1 MEDSHDLI
9 NEEVGRQVWVGPYA
23 AQECLVPP
31 IEGDGQD
38 SAPAGPQAG
47 GDPGTGVFDRLYL
60 PTDDHPA
67 PLLVDLVL
75 VGRGGA
81 EQADA
86 AKHVAAKRAWCKRQG
101 VEYLVLHE
109 DERYSK
115 LGPRWRSGAVPARG
129 EGARCPRGQAT
140 DRAAARQRASG
151 RSASSCTRRIGAAV
165 GVSLHVV
172 FADDVAIAQ
181 GAMPRIR
188 Y

>member
-1 MEDSHDLI
+1 MPSATTQAPSRLDLFADTGILNYEEGRGVLGQAEDVEDSHDLI

-47 GDPGTGVFDRLYL
+47 GDPGPAVFDRLYL

-109 DERYSK
+109 DERY
-115 LGPRWRSGAVPARG
+115 
-129 EGARCPRGQAT
+129 
-140 DRAAARQRASG
+140 
-151 RSASSCTRRIGAAV
+151 
-165 GVSLHVV
+165 
-172 FADDVAIAQ
+172 F
-181 GAMPRIR
+181 
-188 Y
+188 